1 MAAYALQSL
10 IAAGLLVMA
19 VVVGPRMMRI
29 LDPNV
34 ILSRIAIP
42 FFVCFIL
49 CIPLTWPFLMVSRYI
64 NVRLLGGRNDESK
77 PFLGT
82 PASPLRGNSTDEP
95 SPLLDSKIL
104 HNALAFKTVK
114 IRDCM
119 VPRTEITAVELN
131 DSIERLGETFIES
144 GHSRVLVYKQ
154 NLDDI
159 VGFCHSSSMFH
170 KPQEIR
176 EILAPIIISA
186 ENNSAND
193 LMIRFIREKK
203 NLAVVIDE
211 FGGTSGVVSMEDIIE
226 EIFGKVDDE
235 DDGADALVEQQIAPD
250 TYLLSARLEVE
261 HLNESYG
268 WQLPTGEYETLGGLI
283 LAHTEDFPR
292 PGQVILL
299 PPYTFTIRAT
309 GRNRIDQVVVNVG
322 DRSS

>member
-1 MAAYALQSL
+1 
-10 IAAGLLVMA
+10 
-19 VVVGPRMMRI
+19 
-29 LDPNV
+29 
-34 ILSRIAIP
+34 
-42 FFVCFIL
+42 
-49 CIPLTWPFLMVSRYI
+49 
-64 NVRLLGGRNDESK
+64 
-77 PFLGT
+77 
-82 PASPLRGNSTDEP
+82 
-95 SPLLDSKIL
+95 
-104 HNALAFKTVK
+104 
-114 IRDCM
+114 
-119 VPRTEITAVELN
+119 
-131 DSIERLGETFIES
+131 
-144 GHSRVLVYKQ
+144 
-154 NLDDI
+154 
-159 VGFCHSSSMFH
+159 MFH